1 MNQALGA
8 AEPFTDPDE
17 TILDLQPFGT
27 GNINDTYLVT
37 TAGRSERR
45 FILQRLNRRV
55 FAQPE
60 RVMANIRVLTE
71 HVRERQQRDPEA
83 GGRPWVLPR
92 VLSTR
97 LGLDHWRAPDRSFW
111 RALSYLDGAESF
123 NTIQNPAHA
132 REVGY
137 ALGRLHRLLSDL
149 DPNRLAETLPGF
161 HVTPGYL
168 ARFDVVMAR
177 RTPPDSAELCWCLD
191 FIERRRRGAAVLEDA
206 KARGLLPV
214 RSIHGDPKVDNVMID
229 RASGRASGLVDLDTV
244 QPGLIHYD
252 LGDCLRSACNPLGES
267 PVHWQAVRFDLDLA
281 RALLQGYLGEARYFL
296 TATDRAYIHDAVR
309 LIAFELGL
317 RFVTDHLAGDLYF
330 KVEHRGHNLQ
340 RALVQF
346 RLCQDIEARE
356 SAIRDLIQD
365 HRCGQ
370 CAKLSPRRHGE
381 HREKP

>member
-1 MNQALGA
+1 MNQAVSA
-8 AEPFTDPDE
+8 AEPFTDPGE
-17 TILDLQPFGT
+17 KILDLQPFGT

-37 TAGRSERR
+37 VAGRAERR

-55 FAQPE
+55 FPQPE

-71 HVRERQQRDPEA
+71 HVRERLQRDPKA
-83 GGRPWVLPR
+83 GERPWVLPQ

-111 RALSYLDGAESF
+111 RALSYLDGAESC
-123 NTIQNPAHA
+123 NIIQDPAHA
-132 REVGY
+132 REGGY

-149 DPNRLAETLPGF
+149 DPSRLAETLPGF

-168 ARFDVVMAR
+168 ARFDAAAG
-177 RTPPDSAELCWCLD
+177 RTPPDSAELRWCLD
-191 FIERRRRGAAVLEDA
+191 FIEPRRHGAAVLEDG

-214 RSIHGDPKVDNVMID
+214 RPIHGDPKVDNVMID
-229 RASGRASGLVDLDTV
+229 RASGRAIGMVDLDTV

-267 PVHWQAVRFDLDLA
+267 PGHWQAVRFDLDLA
-281 RALLQGYLGEARYFL
+281 RAVLDGYLSEARHFL
-296 TATDRAYIHDAVR
+296 TETDRAYIFDAVR

-330 KVEHRGHNLQ
+330 KVEHHGHNLH

-356 SAIRDLIQD
+356 SAIRSLIQS
-365 HRCGQ
+365 HRCGRF
-370 CAKLSPRRHGE
+370 AKLSPQRHGE
-381 HREKP
+381 HREKS